1 MSWLKNNSYIVE
13 GNEDHVKVNPWS
25 LMVRNFSPSAEEK
38 VVRYECI
45 VAGLRYHDIRRSFN
59 LSLAEGKYVLSP
71 PIATYTPVYIFV
83 VLMKP
88 LISTL

>member
-1 MSWLKNNSYIVE
+1 MSWLKNNSYTVE
-13 GNEDHVKVNPWS
+13 GDEDHVKVNPWS

-45 VAGLRYHDIRRSFN
+45 VAGIRYYDIRRSFS
-59 LSLAEGKYVLSP
+59 LSLAEGRYP
-71 PIATYTPVYIFV
+71 PIATYTPIYIFV